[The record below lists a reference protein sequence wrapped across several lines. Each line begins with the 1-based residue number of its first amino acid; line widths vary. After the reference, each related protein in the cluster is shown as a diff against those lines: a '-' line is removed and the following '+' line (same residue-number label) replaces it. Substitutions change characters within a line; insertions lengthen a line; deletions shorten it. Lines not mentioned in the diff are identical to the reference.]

1 MITLK
6 NITYKYPKKN
16 GFALADIDFDIR
28 PGEIFTLLGPNGSG
42 KTTLIRI
49 ISGLILPK
57 AGTVTI
63 CGHNIQT
70 DEYRA
75 RKSLGLVLGDERTFY
90 IRLSGAQNLEF
101 FGGLYSLP
109 RSQLKK
115 RIMDALEMVG
125 LEDNAKLQYMRYST
139 GMRKRLNMA
148 RALLHDP
155 QVYLLDEP
163 NSGVD
168 PQSAKKIRDIIFSL
182 KKQNKTILLTTHD
195 MNEAEK
201 MSDRIGYLKNGRLLK
216 IGKIEEFKNIIARK
230 SLEIVFE
237 PPFANTEHTALNSLT
252 AEIRQTTSCYSVEF
266 RDNIL
271 RINYNGSFDVNK
283 ALNLISRSGL
293 SIRKTNTREASLEDV
308 FIKLAG

>member
-1 MITLK
+1 IS
-6 NITYKYPKKN
+6 YKYPKTD
-16 GFALADIDFDIR
+16 GFTLPDIFIDIQ

-49 ISGLILPK
+49 ISGLILPR
-57 AGTVTI
+57 AGAVEI
-63 CGHNIQT
+63 CGYDINT
-70 DEYRA
+70 EEYQA
-75 RKSLGLVLGDERTFY
+75 RRTLGLVLGDERTFY
-90 IRLSGAQNLEF
+90 FRLSGAQNLEF
-101 FGGLYSLP
+101 FGGLYGIP
-109 RSQLKK
+109 RSGLKSK
-115 RIMDALEMVG
+115 IAEALEMVG
-125 LEDNAKLQYMRYST
+125 LEDSAKLQYMRYST

-148 RALLHDP
+148 RSLLHDP

-168 PQSAKKIRDIIFSL
+168 PHSAKKLREIIFAL
-182 KKQNKTILLTTHD
+182 KKRNKTILLTTHD

-216 IGKIEEFKNIIARK
+216 TGKVDEFKNIIGRR

-237 PPFANTEHTALNSLT
+237 VSATAVNSMLLDNLKS
-252 AEIRQTTSCYSVEF
+252 EIKRATSCYSVETEEGL
-266 RDNIL
+266 L

-283 ALNLISRSGL
+283 ALGLISRSGL
-293 SIRKTNTREASLEDV
+293 SISRTNTREASLEDV